1 MKQRIGIVGH
11 GHWGTIIEK
20 TLRTFPE
27 VDVCIVPK
35 GECDLGL
42 DGVIIATPSATH
54 AEIALPYIQKGI
66 PTFIEKPL
74 ATSLADAHA
83 IQSAAQKYNTFVQV
97 GHIHTHNPALLAM
110 RDTLPQLGIIT
121 LASFEHLYALP
132 RTDSS
137 VFWDCLPHTLSIALT
152 LFEDEPKDMRA
163 WSLSKTAEG
172 LTEAG
177 VVRFTCGKTTVFSY
191 MNWLSP
197 EKRTSLT
204 LFGVKGTLVLNDV
217 MSERKISLYKSDV
230 VSYPTYDTTPPL
242 TREIEYFLNAIRKKH
257 TADAFLMMGVQIVEF
272 IEKVEKMTL
281 S

>member
-54 AEIALPYIQKGI
+54 AEVALPYIQKGI

-83 IQSAAQKYNTFVQV
+83 IQSTAQKHNTFVQV

-110 RDTLPQLGIIT
+110 RDVLPQLGIIT

-137 VFWDCLPHTLSIALT
+137 VFWDCLPHSLSIALT
-152 LFEDEPKDMRA
+152 LFEDEPKDMRV

-177 VVRFTCGKTTVFSY
+177 VVQFTCGKTTIFSH
-191 MNWLSP
+191 MNWRSP

-204 LFGVKGTLVLNDV
+204 LFGVKGTLVLNDTAP
-217 MSERKISLYKSDV
+217 ERKLALYKDGA
-230 VSYPTYDTTPPL
+230 VSYPSYDTALPL
-242 TREIEYFLNAIRKKH
+242 TREIEHFLLAIREGC
-257 TADAFLMMGVQIVEF
+257 TTDPSLDMGVRIVSE
-272 IEKVEKMTL
+272 IERTDSE